1 MKNTLLFVT
10 ACGILLFGQPV
21 SAALVDQDWMTSGD
35 ANLLIDT
42 GTGMRWLDL
51 SVTANQ
57 SYNNVAANLG
67 QGGIYEGFRFAT
79 QSEVIDLWAHAG
91 ITNTERV
98 WVQNGE
104 FQAVKD
110 LVNRLGPTV
119 MIEPGLFTVATH
131 TIGMVEGGPP
141 LSANQRWAM
150 ELTYAPDGASIRT
163 SANYYTWDITFA
175 DDHYSS
181 YLVQP
186 VPLPASIWLLLSGVF
201 SLYTLMRHSHR
212 RRNLR

>member
-67 QGGIYEGFRFAT
+67 QG
-79 QSEVIDLWAHAG
+79 
-91 ITNTERV
+91 
-98 WVQNGE
+98 
-104 FQAVKD
+104 
-110 LVNRLGPTV
+110 
-119 MIEPGLFTVATH
+119 
-131 TIGMVEGGPP
+131 
-141 LSANQRWAM
+141 
-150 ELTYAPDGASIRT
+150 
-163 SANYYTWDITFA
+163 
-175 DDHYSS
+175 
-181 YLVQP
+181 
-186 VPLPASIWLLLSGVF
+186 
-201 SLYTLMRHSHR
+201 
-212 RRNLR
+212 